1 MAVSISTITK
11 SAGWAR
17 SDVILALEEAFEI
30 VEFHGATQTGIVTN
44 ILYQNGGT
52 DDGSNNGQYYTDIE
66 AVSTSGIG
74 TGASFDIY
82 RNSGTVSAINVNR
95 PGYGYTNGEYLVLAA
110 SDIGAAVGLG
120 ITVSVAGRGSA
131 TSFGSTTTFYVK
143 NVGVGSEYPFGVLR
157 HEIESNKKYGT
168 ICRAFQ
174 VWSDNQISFGVGP
187 FFHPYSAKYDP
198 IAVNESYNDSDNGT
212 TGYQYQFV
220 GKRVYDAVSVNNQ
233 VIPEDFYS
241 AWYQPSS
248 TDAFDGDGN
257 YGAASINQTGQCFNG
272 NNTGSNIKFA
282 TATSPTTHDLKL
294 RIYQST
300 LDPKF
305 AIFSFTQPSVAGSK
319 ISDNTFLT
327 FFFHNYTSSLWDYD
341 HQWNGGLTLIRPA
354 ASSAS
359 NAGNY
364 CEINFDT
371 FLGGNANYDSSYSSS
386 YYYNFGSHGGGRSAL
401 MGYGSVSG
409 SYYDGDAEI
418 HLTTQYRATGTNY
431 AAAQTTWYSTPNDY
445 NQAVWGSS
453 PQKIYVRRSTDL
465 KDPYTM
471 DASQNYNAVIKGIP
485 VCSSMVPCPYY
496 LPDDFVLIDFR
507 YATSETDIQQGDTIT
522 ISGSEVYEVITGS
535 YNQYVETAGILLCAR
550 KV

>member
-17 SDVILALEEAFEI
+17 SDVVLALEEAFEI

-44 ILYQNGGT
+44 ILYQNGGEDT
-52 DDGSNNGQYYTDIE
+52 TNLNQYWYDVE
-66 AVSTSGIG
+66 AETTSGIG

-82 RNSGTVSAINVNR
+82 RSGGVVNQIMVNR
-95 PGYGYTNGEYLVLAA
+95 PGYGYTNGEYLVLPPAG
-110 SDIGAAVGLG
+110 IGATVGLG
-120 ITVSVAGRGSA
+120 ITVSVAGRASA

-168 ICRAFQ
+168 ICRALQ

-187 FFHPYSAKYDP
+187 FFHPYSPKYDP
-198 IAVNESYNDSDNGT
+198 IAVNESNYDSDDGT
-212 TGYQYQFV
+212 SGRQYQFV
-220 GKRVYDAVSVNNQ
+220 GYPDYDCSQNSGLIA
-233 VIPEDFYS
+233 DDTYT
-241 AWYQPSS
+241 AWYQPN
-248 TDAFDGDGN
+248 DEDGFDGDGTT
-257 YGAASINQTGQCFNG
+257 GASTINQTGQCHTS
-272 NNTGSNIKFA
+272 NNTGDTIEYA

-294 RIYQST
+294 RVYHSA

-305 AIFSFTQPSVAGSK
+305 AIFSFTQPSVAGSV

-341 HQWNGGLTLIRPA
+341 EQWNGGLTFIRPS
-354 ASSAS
+354 ASTAS

-364 CEINFDT
+364 CHINFDT
-371 FLGGNANYDSSYSSS
+371 FLGGNVDYDTSYSSS
-386 YYYNFGSHGGGRSAL
+386 YYYTQVRHGGARSAL
-401 MGYGSVSG
+401 MGYGTVAGTFTDSN
-409 SYYDGDAEI
+409 AEI

-431 AAAQTTWYSTPNDY
+431 AGAATEWSSNASSY
-445 NQAVWGSS
+445 NQTAWSSS

-465 KDPYTM
+465 KDLSSLLP
-471 DASQNYNAVIKGIP
+471 ASSNYNAVIKGIP

-507 YATSETDIQQGDTIT
+507 YASSETDIQQGDTIT

-535 YNQYVETAGILLCAR
+535 YNQYTETAGILLCAR

>member
-30 VEFHGATQTGIVTN
+30 VEFHGETQTGIVTN
-44 ILYQNGGT
+44 ILYQNGGE
-52 DDGSNNGQYYTDIE
+52 DDHNSNQYWYNVE
-66 AVSTSGIG
+66 AGTTSGIG

-82 RNSGTVSAINVNR
+82 RSGGVVSQIMVNR
-95 PGYGYTNGEYLVLAA
+95 PGYGYTNGEYLVLPPAG
-110 SDIGAAVGLG
+110 IGATVGLG
-120 ITVSVAGRGSA
+120 ITVSVAGRASA
-131 TSFGSTTTFYVK
+131 TGYGSTTTFYVK

-168 ICRAFQ
+168 ICRALQ

-187 FFHPYSAKYDP
+187 FFHPYSPKYDP
-198 IAVNESYNDSDNGT
+198 IAVNESNYDSDDGT
-212 TGYQYQFV
+212 SGRQYQFV
-220 GKRVYDAVSVNNQ
+220 GQPQYDCSWNSGLVADDN
-233 VIPEDFYS
+233 YT
-241 AWYQPSS
+241 AWYQPN
-248 TDAFDGDGN
+248 DEDGFDGDSAT
-257 YGAASINQTGQCFNG
+257 GASSINQTGECYG
-272 NNTGSNIKFA
+272 SNNTGGPITFA

-294 RIYQST
+294 RVYQSA

-305 AIFSFTQPSVAGSK
+305 AIFSFTQPSVAGSV

-341 HQWNGGLTLIRPA
+341 EQWNGGLTFIRPS
-354 ASSAS
+354 ASTAS

-364 CEINFDT
+364 CHINFDT
-371 FLGGNANYDSSYSSS
+371 FLGGNVNYNTSYSSS
-386 YYYNFGSHGGGRSAL
+386 YYYTQLRHGGARSAL

-409 SYYDGDAEI
+409 SFFDNNAEI

-431 AAAQTTWYSTPNDY
+431 AGAVTEWASNASSY
-445 NQAVWGSS
+445 NQTQWSSS
-453 PQKIYVRRSTDL
+453 PQKMYVRRSTDL
-465 KDPYTM
+465 KDPSSLLP
-471 DASQNYNAVIKGIP
+471 ASSNYNAVIKGIP

>member
-17 SDVILALEEAFEI
+17 SDVVLALEEAFEI
-30 VEFHGATQTGIVTN
+30 VEFHGASQSGIVTFVTQ
-44 ILYQNGGT
+44 QNGGEDIT
-52 DDGSNNGQYYTDIE
+52 NNNEYWYDVE
-66 AVSTSGIG
+66 AETTSGIG

-82 RNSGTVSAINVNR
+82 RSGGNVSEIRINR
-95 PGYGYTNGEYLVLAA
+95 PGYGYTDGEYLVLPAA
-110 SDIGAAVGLG
+110 GIGATVGLG
-120 ITVSVAGRGSA
+120 ITISVHGKGSPVSY
-131 TSFGSTTTFYVK
+131 GSTTTFYVK

-198 IAVNESYNDSDNGT
+198 DAVNESFYEDTNGS

-220 GKRVYDAVSVNNQ
+220 GQPDYDCSASSGLIANDMDTAYYEPND
-233 VIPEDFYS
+233 EDGFS
-241 AWYQPSS
+241 GAS
-248 TDAFDGDGN
+248 TR
-257 YGAASINQTGQCFNG
+257 GASSINQTGQCYNG
-272 NNTGSNIKFA
+272 NNTGSNIEYA
-282 TATSPTTHDLKL
+282 TATSPSTHDLKL
-294 RIYQST
+294 RVYHST

-341 HQWNGGLTLIRPA
+341 DQWNGGLTFIRPS

-359 NAGNY
+359 NEGNY
-364 CEINFDT
+364 CHINFDT
-371 FLGGNANYDSSYSSS
+371 YLGGNVDYDHSYSSS
-386 YYYNFGSHGGGRSAL
+386 YYYTQNSHGGARSAL

-409 SYYDGDAEI
+409 SFFDANAEI

-431 AAAQTTWYSTPNDY
+431 AAALTEWSSNANSY
-445 NQAVWGSS
+445 NQNSWSSS

-465 KDPYTM
+465 KDPQSLLP
-471 DASQNYNAVIKGIP
+471 ASAHYNAVIKGIP

-507 YATSETDIQQGDTIT
+507 YSSSETDIQQGDTIT

-535 YNQYVETAGILLCAR
+535 YNQYTETAGILLCAR
-550 KV
+550 RV

>member
-17 SDVILALEEAFEI
+17 SDVILALEEAFDI
-30 VEFHGATQTGIVTN
+30 VEFHGATQSGIVTF
-44 ILYQNGGT
+44 ITQKNGGE
-52 DDGSNNGQYYTDIE
+52 DDHNNNQYWYDVE
-66 AVSTSGIG
+66 AETTSGIG

-82 RNSGTVSAINVNR
+82 RSGGVVNSIMVNR
-95 PGYGYTNGEYLVLAA
+95 PGYGYTDGEYLVLP
-110 SDIGAAVGLG
+110 SSGIGATVGLG
-120 ITVSVAGRGSA
+120 ITVSVAGRSSA
-131 TSFGSTTTFYVK
+131 TGYGSTTTFYVK

-168 ICRAFQ
+168 ICRALQ

-187 FFHPYSAKYDP
+187 FFHPYSPKYDP
-198 IAVNESYNDSDNGT
+198 IAINESNYNSDDGSS
-212 TGYQYQFV
+212 GRQYQFV
-220 GKRVYDAVSVNNQ
+220 GYPDYDCSQNSGLIADDN
-233 VIPEDFYS
+233 YT
-241 AWYQPSS
+241 AWYEPN
-248 TDAFDGDGN
+248 DEDGFDGDSTR
-257 YGAASINQTGQCFNG
+257 GASSINQTGQCHTG
-272 NNTGSNIKFA
+272 NNTGDIIEFA

-294 RIYQST
+294 RVYHSA

-305 AIFSFTQPSVAGSK
+305 AIFSFTQPSVAGSV

-341 HQWNGGLTLIRPA
+341 EQWNGGLTFIKPSQSTA
-354 ASSAS
+354 A

-364 CEINFDT
+364 CHINFDT
-371 FLGGNANYDSSYSSS
+371 FLGGNLDHDHSYSTSL
-386 YYYNFGSHGGGRSAL
+386 YYTQDRHGGARSAL
-401 MGYGSVSG
+401 MGYASVSG
-409 SYYDGDAEI
+409 TFTDSNAEI

-431 AAAQTTWYSTPNDY
+431 GAVQTEWSSNATTY
-445 NQAVWGSS
+445 NQTAWASS

-465 KDPYTM
+465 KDLGSLLP
-471 DASQNYNAVIKGIP
+471 ASSNYNAVIKGIP

-507 YATSETDIQQGDTIT
+507 YASSQTDIQQGDTIT

-535 YNQYVETAGILLCAR
+535 YNQYTETAGILLCAR